1 MKTMERTMHSYI
13 DLFIRKLE
21 KDGRREDGVDLQDVG
36 ASSAYMHV
44 DLWKNRGYAN
54 IHSS

>member
-1 MKTMERTMHSYI
+1 MHSYI